1 MLFNADGTV
10 LLSYPLNHGR
20 SYTVPEGTETI
31 AYAAFAANTIIFS
44 GEDEVKLESVSMPA
58 SLKRIESCAFFGCY
72 NLSEI
77 ELTDSLE
84 YIGSRAFGTDDTL
97 GDNPFYTGEYA
108 PIEEI
113 YIGKNVE
120 KIGRNAFDGLNL
132 RRFRVSPS
140 NRRYA
145 ETAGM
150 LTGRSGDTILEVPRG
165 MDGMVYI
172 PEGVIGLDDRLFSE
186 FYNQSEFYLPD
197 SLTRIPANV
206 FPCSYSDEKNEDG
219 KRDTIYDI
227 LLHCSEDSAAAA
239 YADKYGIS
247 RDTKQA
253 DEAMIKSLQYTTVT
267 LPSRYGKHEF
277 HVYEDHAVL
286 VACKG
291 TDMVVEI
298 PAAAGGQPVTEIGD
312 GRNSIFRSHPYIYNS
327 LEPGQNP
334 APAGLKELR
343 AEDTMQNYEGEVKE
357 LRMPET
363 VTVINA
369 NALSGTTI
377 KTAVLEL
384 PSSLTYFDPQATGG
398 DISGAEI
405 GAFHIEDNKHYKT
418 TDGVLYSAD
427 GKTLIAFPCKYDY
440 ENKLQADGTAENG
453 DTVYIYR
460 VPEGTERIG
469 EYAFHNFYWYEA
481 TLQLVFPDGLK
492 EIGEGAFYGSDL
504 NEVVLPEGT
513 EKIGDKAFYLSDI
526 RSTDLLLPDT
536 ITEIGREAFQII
548 DREDADGTRQI
559 GFSSVHLP
567 ADLETIGDYAFNQN
581 LTADET
587 ALECQ
592 NISLG
597 SKVSHIGEFAFADL
611 NFQAFEVNKRNKT
624 YRAESGFLLSAD
636 GKNLIM
642 APSGMSG
649 EVTVPDSVTRIEPYA
664 MYNSPKI
671 TDIHISA
678 NVTEIGSRLVDA
690 VNGEYQVT
698 IHCPAGSPAAKYAE
712 LVGIPWVDEP

>member
-1 MLFNADGTV
+1 
-10 LLSYPLNHGR
+10 
-20 SYTVPEGTETI
+20 
-31 AYAAFAANTIIFS
+31 
-44 GEDEVKLESVSMPA
+44 
-58 SLKRIESCAFFGCY
+58 
-72 NLSEI
+72 
-77 ELTDSLE
+77 
-84 YIGSRAFGTDDTL
+84 
-97 GDNPFYTGEYA
+97 
-108 PIEEI
+108 
-113 YIGKNVE
+113 
-120 KIGRNAFDGLNL
+120 
-132 RRFRVSPS
+132 
-140 NRRYA
+140 
-145 ETAGM
+145 
-150 LTGRSGDTILEVPRG
+150 
-165 MDGMVYI
+165 
-172 PEGVIGLDDRLFSE
+172 
-186 FYNQSEFYLPD
+186 
-197 SLTRIPANV
+197 
-206 FPCSYSDEKNEDG
+206 
-219 KRDTIYDI
+219 
-227 LLHCSEDSAAAA
+227 
-239 YADKYGIS
+239 
-247 RDTKQA
+247 
-253 DEAMIKSLQYTTVT
+253 MIKSLQYTTVT